1 MGSNHEDLEH
11 CLVQQSRS
19 RSKIIKH
26 VLGRASMQ
34 QETILVL
41 TNVPD
46 NAVAKTLAEAMVEQ
60 RLAACVNILP
70 VVQSVYRW
78 QGVIEQASEIT
89 LMIKTTR
96 ARYAELEQLIQH
108 LHPYDVPEVIAIPVS
123 AGLPSY
129 LQWIESETSKEM
141 NA

>member
-1 MGSNHEDLEH
+1 
-11 CLVQQSRS
+11 
-19 RSKIIKH
+19 
-26 VLGRASMQ
+26 MQ
-34 QETILVL
+34 QAILVL

-46 NAVAKTLAEAMVEQ
+46 SAVAKTLAEAMVEQ

-78 QGVIEQASEIT
+78 QGVVEQANEIT
-89 LMIKTTR
+89 LMIKTTQT
-96 ARYAELEQLIQH
+96 RYAELERLIRH
-108 LHPYDVPEVIAIPVS
+108 LHPYEVPEVIAIPLS

-129 LQWIESETSKEM
+129 LQWIETETSKEM

>member
-1 MGSNHEDLEH
+1 
-11 CLVQQSRS
+11 
-19 RSKIIKH
+19 
-26 VLGRASMQ
+26 MQ
-34 QETILVL
+34 QAILVL

-46 NAVAKTLAEAMVEQ
+46 NAVAQSLATAVVEQ

-78 QGVIEQASEIT
+78 QGVVEQASEIT
-89 LMIKTTR
+89 LMIKTTQTC
-96 ARYAELEQLIQH
+96 YAELEQLIRH

-129 LQWIESETSKEM
+129 LQWIETETSKEM